1 VLDIL
6 ALLEMTNEALITRH
20 SLVEGENRSPSARKS
35 FTPESLIMSS
45 TLITNAL
52 IVPMTERRSFN
63 GYVQIENSTIAAV
76 DSGALPE
83 VLPDQQVIDA
93 AGGVLM
99 PGLVNAHTHLYQVLL
114 RAVWE
119 DLELMPWLRRIYGC
133 ARVLRPEHFYA
144 GSLLGCVEALRG
156 GVTTVCEHN
165 FLNPNL
171 DCAFETIR
179 AIENSGVRGVF
190 ARTIMDRGEIVPDCT
205 KEKPEQAFRQIENL
219 LSQHQNRHRLKF
231 MTGPNTPPIN
241 TTPELLRE
249 LRQFADNHSL
259 GISAHVAES
268 KSVVQAVQ
276 NQHGKNGVVEF
287 LAQFDIP
294 AANSIFAHSVHVS
307 EKEIGILRETGTS
320 VSHNPVSNMM
330 LGDGIAPIV
339 EMLRQGVNVGLGTD
353 GAASNHSQDLFETMK
368 AASLL
373 QKVHH
378 QDAGVIDP
386 FSVLR
391 MATAAG
397 AKALGL
403 ESVCGTVEV
412 GKRADLILID
422 IDTVHNQPVNDIFS
436 QMVHC
441 AKASDVQTVMVDG
454 EILMRDRQLQR
465 IDDRQILTDAKL
477 AHRDLME
484 RVSQLS
490 F

>member
-1 VLDIL
+1 
-6 ALLEMTNEALITRH
+6 
-20 SLVEGENRSPSARKS
+20 
-35 FTPESLIMSS
+35 MSK

-52 IVPMTERRSFN
+52 IIPMTERRSFN
-63 GYVQIENSTIAAV
+63 GYVRIENGVIAAV
-76 DSGALPE
+76 DSATPTE
-83 VLPDQQVIDA
+83 VLPEEQVIDA
-93 AGGVLM
+93 AGAVLM

-144 GSLLGCVEALRG
+144 GSLLGCVEALRS
-156 GVTTVCEHN
+156 GVTTICEHN
-165 FLNPNL
+165 FLNPSS

-179 AIENSGVRGVF
+179 AIENSGLRGVF

-205 KEKPEQAFRQIENL
+205 KEKPEAAFRQIENI
-219 LSQHQNRHRLKF
+219 LSQHQNRHRLSF

-268 KSVVQAVQ
+268 KSVVESVQ

-287 LAQFDIP
+287 LAQFGIP

-330 LGDGIAPIV
+330 LGDGIAPVV
-339 EMLRQGVNVGLGTD
+339 EMLRQGVNIGLGTD

-391 MATAAG
+391 MATAGG

-403 ESVCGTVEV
+403 GSVCGTVEV
-412 GKRADLILID
+412 GKRADLILVD

-436 QMVHC
+436 QLVHC
-441 AKASDVQTVMVDG
+441 VKASDVQTVMVDG
-454 EILMRDRQLQR
+454 EILMRDRQFHQ
-465 IDDRQILTDAKL
+465 IDERHVLADAKV